1 MKGINNIEKYN
12 DYYDRLTTFKVNS
25 EMRAKMKK
33 VLKKKGKTFQDF
45 IDDKMR
51 DYLKSENVPLSPK
64 IRKVLEIEN

>member
-1 MKGINNIEKYN
+1 
-12 DYYDRLTTFKVNS
+12 
-25 EMRAKMKK
+25 MRAKMKK

-64 IRKVLEIEN
+64 IRKVLKIEN

>member
-64 IRKVLEIEN
+64 IRKVLKIEN